1 MPSKHSNEY
10 ETMMELSEELELPPW
25 EKFRLYGKFPWKLCL
40 HFGLVA
46 LVTALVITTNL
57 SYAAY
62 SRSVWLTIANVLYPP
77 SKWNLRPRD
86 AIFTFSLVP
95 HLFPD
100 YVRFQSDLSSPFQ
113 YYIYTQNQTT
123 YDANR
128 LFFKYFTVRLLVG
141 SCVMAL
147 SLEPSLCLLCL

>member
-1 MPSKHSNEY
+1 MKVKIQLKEY
-10 ETMMELSEELELPPW
+10 GRIVMELSEELELPPW

-77 SKWNLRPRD
+77 SKL
-86 AIFTFSLVP
+86 IHSG
-95 HLFPD
+95 
-100 YVRFQSDLSSPFQ
+100 
-113 YYIYTQNQTT
+113 
-123 YDANR
+123 
-128 LFFKYFTVRLLVG
+128 LLVLTVF
-141 SCVMAL
+141 C
-147 SLEPSLCLLCL
+147 

>member
-1 MPSKHSNEY
+1 
-10 ETMMELSEELELPPW
+10 MELSEELELPPW

-77 SKWNLRPRD
+77 SKIIYRG
-86 AIFTFSLVP
+86 
-95 HLFPD
+95 
-100 YVRFQSDLSSPFQ
+100 LSV
-113 YYIYTQNQTT
+113 
-123 YDANR
+123 
-128 LFFKYFTVRLLVG
+128 LTVFVDT
-141 SCVMAL
+141 
-147 SLEPSLCLLCL
+147 PSLLCRLCQISVGFVISVPILHLHPKSNNL